1 MHKKLLS
8 GIIAVLSVVY
18 PFAIYLGI
26 KSGYLNLI
34 LIMIAVL
41 FTIRLIILREA
52 KSQLRYFS
60 LISLFCAVILCTLSV
75 FIKYYNLFMY
85 YPLIVNLLL
94 LAVFFTSLFQD
105 KTIIER
111 FALMTEKKLPDY
123 AVTYTRRVTIVWC
136 IFFLLNGAI
145 AFITIASGDI
155 QVWTLYNGLIA
166 YILIGI
172 TAAVEYIVRIIVR
185 RKNETNI

>member
-75 FIKYYNLFMY
+75 FIKEYNLFMY

-111 FALMTEKKLPDY
+111 FALMTEKNLPDY